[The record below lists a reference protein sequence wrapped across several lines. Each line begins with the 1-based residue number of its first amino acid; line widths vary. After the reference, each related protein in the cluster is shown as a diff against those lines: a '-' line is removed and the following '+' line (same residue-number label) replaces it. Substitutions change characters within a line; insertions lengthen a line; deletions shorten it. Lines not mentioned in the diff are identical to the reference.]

1 MKNRFKVL
9 LGLVVILM
17 ACVALFV
24 TGVTPSDAATFI
36 SQLNG
41 QDVAVFVF
49 GAQGIGHAIV
59 FGPMIHTGKDNM
71 GGYKSRLVFIPDG
84 LVSAVPTLPTTLA
97 AIADYATA
105 TGAFTFINGAVP
117 IAIQATDKT
126 VKIAAEPQGEID
138 GQSFKQT
145 GEFLYPGDEVA
156 AAAFA
161 RMVNSTPGYVV
172 VENAKGEQFMTGQKG
187 LFCYIK
193 PAFDGGA
200 GRGDKKGFKFTFES
214 DSVAPFIK
222 LASPIDI
229 NALFV

>member
-49 GAQGIGHAIV
+49 GAQGVAHAIV
-59 FGPMIHTGKDNM
+59 FAPMVHSGKDNM
-71 GGYKSRLVFIPDG
+71 GGYKSRLVFIPDSI
-84 LVSAVPTLPTTLA
+84 VSAVPTLTTNIA
-97 AIADYATA
+97 SIADYVTA
-105 TGAFTFINGAVP
+105 TGPFTFLNNSVP

-126 VKIAAEPQGEID
+126 VKYGADTQGEVD
-138 GQSFKQT
+138 GQSFNQK
-145 GEFLYPGDEVA
+145 GEFFYPGDEVET
-156 AAAFA
+156 AAFA

-172 VENAKGEQFMTGQKG
+172 LENAKGEQFMVGQKG

-193 PAFDGGA
+193 PSFDGGA
-200 GRGDKKGFKFTFES
+200 ARSDRKGFKFDFSS
-214 DSVAPFIK
+214 DSVAPLIK